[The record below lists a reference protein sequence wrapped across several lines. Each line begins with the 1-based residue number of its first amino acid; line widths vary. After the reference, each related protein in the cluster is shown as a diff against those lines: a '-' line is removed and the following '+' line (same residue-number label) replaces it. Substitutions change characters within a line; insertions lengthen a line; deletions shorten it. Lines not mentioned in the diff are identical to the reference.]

1 MTPRRK
7 FGIVLLLAAAAWGG
21 VALLAMGAYNVAHAA
36 EVVPMEDS
44 PTCWSWN
51 GGNHS
56 SGSFIKCT
64 PEMRAAAKQVAATI
78 PAPLAAQP
86 QPGMVMV
93 PMAPL
98 PMVHHLQPRKRKPK
112 PRMICRPL

>member
-7 FGIVLLLAAAAWGG
+7 LGVLAVSVVASWAIVIGAGCLLVKA
-21 VALLAMGAYNVAHAA
+21 VHAQG
-36 EVVPMEDS
+36 MEDS

-64 PEMRAAAKQVAATI
+64 PEMKAAAKAVAATI

-86 QPGMVMV
+86 QPQMVMV
-93 PMAPL
+93 PL
-98 PMVHHLQPRKRKPK
+98 KPMPPVVPKRKPK
-112 PRMICRPL
+112 PRLICRPA